1 MADISIELLTMLFL
15 MREWDCIAA
24 SKLLSIVS
32 NSRLFIFIN
41 IINNVIN
48 KIFARIKVK
57 QFFAKICNNEFLEKK
72 KKKKNSEGNLWLF
85 SV

>member
-1 MADISIELLTMLFL
+1 

-72 KKKKNSEGNLWLF
+72 KKEKKLWRKFMIVF
-85 SV
+85 SLIKQLGKCYY